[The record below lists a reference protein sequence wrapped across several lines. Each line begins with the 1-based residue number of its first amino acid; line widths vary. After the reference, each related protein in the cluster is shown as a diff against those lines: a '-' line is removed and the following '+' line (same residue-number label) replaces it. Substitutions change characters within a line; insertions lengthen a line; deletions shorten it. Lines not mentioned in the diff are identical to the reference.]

1 MLSEYNRK
9 LDELRGKMARRGKL
23 DSILYELRK
32 QETELA
38 ARVGELA
45 SQLQMEQADIDRLT
59 GGFRS
64 IFYAV
69 IGKRAEMLEKE
80 QAEALAAS
88 MKLETA
94 KKELE
99 AIQKEIYS
107 LDWEAGAVK
116 RYEREYQ
123 ALLMEK
129 AAAMKEM
136 SAYAD
141 QITEIEE
148 KKGFLAIQIRETNE
162 AMAAGSKVSP
172 KPQQRG
178 RPTLCNKGGM
188 PLGAVC
194 AADWGLDSGQRPVC

>member
-69 IGKRAEMLEKE
+69 IGKRAAQLGGFF
-80 QAEALAAS
+80 
-88 MKLETA
+88 TA
-94 KKELE
+94 VLPE
-99 AIQKEIYS
+99 
-107 LDWEAGAVK
+107 
-116 RYEREYQ
+116 
-123 ALLMEK
+123 
-129 AAAMKEM
+129 
-136 SAYAD
+136 
-141 QITEIEE
+141 
-148 KKGFLAIQIRETNE
+148 
-162 AMAAGSKVSP
+162 
-172 KPQQRG
+172 
-178 RPTLCNKGGM
+178 
-188 PLGAVC
+188 
-194 AADWGLDSGQRPVC
+194 